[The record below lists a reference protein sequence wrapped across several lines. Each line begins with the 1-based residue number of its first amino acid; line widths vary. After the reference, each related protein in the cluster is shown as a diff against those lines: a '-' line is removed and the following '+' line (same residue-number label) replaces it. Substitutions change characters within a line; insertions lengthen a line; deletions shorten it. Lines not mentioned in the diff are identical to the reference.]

1 MVQLGGIKFG
11 WVFCSCISRT
21 VYGIGIL
28 TVTIWVRKQMGISP
42 RWTFLAFSPTVMC
55 VDYFSL
61 VHKSQEVQ
69 CDSPTLQNVLIVP
82 GALCNVVIAFIFMTV
97 LLLTFMHVSVGAKL
111 IYGFTCQ
118 IIIS

>member
-1 MVQLGGIKFG
+1 MGVLFLYFADGVRNWNINCHNLGEKADGNFTQ
-11 WVFCSCISRT
+11 VD
-21 VYGIGIL
+21 V
-28 TVTIWVRKQMGISP
+28 
-42 RWTFLAFSPTVMC
+42 LAFSPTVMC

-97 LLLTFMHVSVGAKL
+97 LLLTFMHVSVGAN
-111 IYGFTCQ
+111 
-118 IIIS
+118 